1 MTKKILAV
9 GLDLAS
15 DDVAHEEITS
25 KVSLLDWDIVL
36 FKPLIGEFITHSD
49 QYKGR
54 PSLSD
59 GRSFQLKAACEHW
72 RREIKQ
78 AVESGKTVVVFLAAV
93 QEVYIDTG
101 ERQYSGTGRN
111 RATTRI
117 VSPYDN
123 YHSIPADLNPT
134 NTHGTAVQ
142 LAPKGAEVLAPYW
155 SEFAAVS
162 EYDVVLTN
170 ANLPACLI
178 TKSGAKTVGVLMRSK
193 SSSGTLACLPN
204 LEFYRDEFFDENG
217 EDWTEEG
224 TQFSARFISAV
235 IALDAALH
243 SAGEVTPEPAWASDQ
258 KYSLAVERMLRVDLL
273 DAESQLALAQR
284 NKESTIEKLQS
295 VGLLRGLLYE
305 KGKPLENAIIDALR
319 GLGFSAKPYK
329 EGSSE
334 FDVVFESEEGRLIG
348 EAEGRDSK
356 AINVD
361 KLRQLAMNIHEDL
374 QRDEVTTQ
382 AKGVL
387 FGNGYR
393 LMPPAERDIAFTA
406 KCVTAAQSSS
416 TALVATQ
423 DLFRAARY
431 LADQEDA
438 SYAADCRKAILNSN
452 GLASL
457 PEAPFAG
464 NETVADARQ

>member
-1 MTKKILAV
+1 MARKILTI
-9 GLDLAS
+9 GLELAS
-15 DDVAHEEITS
+15 DKTTHEEFTS
-25 KVSLLDWDIVL
+25 RTSLLDWDIIL
-36 FKPLIGEFITHSD
+36 FKPLIDEFITYDD

-59 GRSFQLKAACEHW
+59 RRSFQLKEACEHW

-78 AVESGKTVVVFLAAV
+78 AVESGKTVIIFLPEI

-101 ERQYSGTGRN
+101 DRQYSGTGRN

-117 VSPYDN
+117 VSPYNN
-123 YHSIPADLNPT
+123 YYSIPFDLAPT
-134 NTHGTAVQ
+134 NTSGTAVR

-155 SEFAAVS
+155 SEFASVS
-162 EYDVVLTN
+162 EYNVLLTN
-170 ANLPACLI
+170 TNLSPCLL
-178 TKSGAKTVGVLMRSK
+178 TKNGEKTVGVLIRSK
-193 SSSGTLACLPN
+193 TSSGTLACLPN
-204 LEFYRDEFFDENG
+204 VEFYRDEFINDEDNT
-217 EDWTEEG
+217 WTDEAV
-224 TQFSARFISAV
+224 QFSARFISAIV
-235 IALDAALH
+235 SLDAALH
-243 SAGEVTPEPAWASDQ
+243 SAGEITPEPEWASDQ
-258 KYSLAVERMLRVDLL
+258 KYALAAERSLRVDLL
-273 DAESQLALAQR
+273 DVESQLEAAQR
-284 NKESTIEKLQS
+284 NKESIIEKLQS

-305 KGKPLENAIIDALR
+305 KGKPLENAIIDGLR
-319 GLGFSAKPYK
+319 LLGFNANQYK

-334 FDVVFESEEGRLIG
+334 FDVVFESAEGRLIG
-348 EAEGRDSK
+348 EAEGKDSK

-374 QRDEVTTQ
+374 ARDEVIAP

-393 LMPPAERDIAFTA
+393 LTPPAERDIAFTE
-406 KCVTAAQSSS
+406 KCITAAQSSS

-438 SYAADCRKAILNSN
+438 SYAAECRKAILNSS
-452 GLASL
+452 GPVSF

-464 NETVADARQ
+464 SESVSE

>member
-1 MTKKILAV
+1 MAKKILTV
-9 GLDLAS
+9 GLELAS
-15 DDVAHEEITS
+15 DDIAHEEFTS
-25 KVSLLDWDIVL
+25 RASLLDWDIVL
-36 FKPLIGEFITHSD
+36 FKPLIGEFITYDD

-59 GRSFQLKAACEHW
+59 SRSFQLKEACEHW

-78 AVESGKTVVVFLAAV
+78 AVESAKTVIVFLPAV

-101 ERQYSGTGRN
+101 DRQYSGTGRN

-117 VSPYDN
+117 VAPYDN
-123 YHSIPADLNPT
+123 YHSIPVDLSPT
-134 NTHGTAVQ
+134 NTCGTAVR
-142 LAPKGAEVLAPYW
+142 LASKGAEVLAPYW
-155 SEFAAVS
+155 SEFAGVS
-162 EYDVVLTN
+162 EYNVLLTN
-170 ANLPACLI
+170 TNFPACLV
-178 TKSGAKTVGVLMRSK
+178 TKNGEKTVGVLIRSK

-204 LEFYRDEFFDENG
+204 IEFYRDEFLDEKG
-217 EDWTEEG
+217 ENWTDEAV
-224 TQFSARFISAV
+224 QFSARFISAV
-235 IALDAALH
+235 ISLDAALH
-243 SAGEVTPEPAWASDQ
+243 SAGEVTPEPAWASDP
-258 KYSLAVERMLRVDLL
+258 KYALAVERSLRVDLL
-273 DAESQLALAQR
+273 EAESQLELAQR
-284 NKESTIEKLQS
+284 NKEDIIEKLQS
-295 VGLLRGLLYE
+295 TGLLRGLLYE

-319 GLGFSAKPYK
+319 LLGFSAKPYK

-334 FDVVFESEEGRLIG
+334 FDVVFESAEGRLIG
-348 EAEGRDSK
+348 EAEGKDNK

-374 QRDEVTTQ
+374 QRDEVTTP

-393 LMPPAERDIAFTA
+393 LTPPAERDIAFTE

-438 SYAADCRKAILNSN
+438 SYATECRKAILNAN
-452 GLASL
+452 GLTSL

-464 NETVADARQ
+464 NEAVSEVGQ